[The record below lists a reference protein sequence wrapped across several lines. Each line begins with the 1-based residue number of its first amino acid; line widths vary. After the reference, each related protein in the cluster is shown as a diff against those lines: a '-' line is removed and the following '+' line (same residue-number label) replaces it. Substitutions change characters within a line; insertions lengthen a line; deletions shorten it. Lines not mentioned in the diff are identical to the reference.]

1 MSSAPD
7 SEERGKEVEFN
18 PSEELI
24 KMQIIFVSI
33 LAISIFIIAGHKR
46 NEDLPANLEKRSKY
60 ISGKGTALSN
70 HSELHSFPMS
80 SQIWI
85 DKELTSLEEHNI
97 RSSRRGYSI
106 RSRHPEVQEKVRGVF
121 AHSTIRIMPPGR
133 DIPLKTN
140 SQEDQNSKEQISR
153 ILKRINSVY
162 QSLNYPM
169 IYPDDIEGWWEIH
182 EWKEKEG
189 LPYDRYRIN
198 SFILKNG
205 YTLFIFDRRPVLSA
219 EEIRYL

>member
-1 MSSAPD
+1 
-7 SEERGKEVEFN
+7 
-18 PSEELI
+18 
-24 KMQIIFVSI
+24 MQIIFVSI
-33 LAISIFIIAGHKR
+33 LAISIFTIASHTR

-60 ISGKGTALSN
+60 ISGKETALSN
-70 HSELHSFPMS
+70 HSELHSFSMS

-85 DKELTSLEEHNI
+85 DKELTSLEHNI

-121 AHSTIRIMPPGR
+121 AHSTVRIMPPGE
-133 DIPLKTN
+133 DIPLKIN

-169 IYPDDIEGWWEIH
+169 IYPGDIEGWWEIH

-189 LPYDRYRIN
+189 LPYDRYWIH
-198 SFILKNG
+198 SLILKNG

-219 EEIRYL
+219 EEIHYL